1 MTGGNG
7 RARRLEVEWED
18 PVGAA
23 SRGLELAGID
33 YLRAIQQG
41 ELPPPPIAMLL
52 GMTIVEVEDG
62 RAVFGVRPDERHY
75 NPIGVVHGGLAATLI
90 DSATGCAVQTRL
102 PAGVGYT
109 TVDLNVTFVRPIH
122 ADTGDIE
129 CEATVI
135 HSGLRIA
142 TAEARVRR
150 VSDGKVLAHGTSTCL
165 VLEP

>member
-1 MTGGNG
+1 MSDTNG
-7 RARRLEVEWED
+7 HARKLEIEWED
-18 PVGAA
+18 PRSAA
-23 SRGLELAGID
+23 ARGLELAGID
-33 YLRAIQQG
+33 YVRGIQAG
-41 ELPPPPIAMLL
+41 ELPPPPIALLL

-90 DSATGCAVQTRL
+90 DSATGCAVQTKL

-135 HSGLRIA
+135 HSGSRVA

-165 VLEP
+165 VLG

>member
-1 MTGGNG
+1 MSGANG

-18 PVGAA
+18 PVGVAA
-23 SRGLELAGID
+23 RGLELSGLD
-33 YLRAIQQG
+33 YLRAIQAG
-41 ELPPPPIAMLL
+41 EMPPPPIGVLL
-52 GMTIVEVEDG
+52 GMTIVEVEEG

-90 DSATGCAVQTRL
+90 DSATGCAVQTLL

-122 ADTGDIE
+122 AETGDIE

-135 HSGLRIA
+135 HSGSRIA

-150 VSDGKVLAHGTSTCL
+150 AGDGKVLAHGTSTCL
-165 VLEP
+165 VLA